1 MKFLREFCA
10 CIAGILLFSYSS
22 LAFAGAWTLDPN
34 TRNVIST
41 TIIDRA
47 DQVFGPDIVGS
58 NPNFSKF
65 ESGLYIEQGIAEGI
79 TLIGQSALQTV
90 SFNNGVEQVSF
101 NGFGNSSLGIRYGLS
116 RSDKQ
121 VVSVELHG
129 VVSAGGEDVP
139 DGDLGRGGLSIDARI
154 LYGRNF
160 KLAGKPGFLDVQ
172 LGIRPRLNSD
182 PLEWRSDISAG
193 VRLNDK
199 LMVIGQSFYTQS
211 NGTVRDP
218 LDPVFA
224 TESLKGQLSLVYWA
238 KPKLGLQFGA
248 FTTLAGRNV
257 VKEEALVLGIWQRY

>member
-1 MKFLREFCA
+1 MTGVFFLF
-10 CIAGILLFSYSS
+10 YSP
-22 LAFAGAWTLDPN
+22 LAFAGAWTLEAN
-34 TRNVIST
+34 TRHVIST

-47 DQVFGPDIVGS
+47 DQVLGPDVMGT

-90 SFNNGVEQVSF
+90 SFNNGVEQINF
-101 NGFGNSSLGIRYGLS
+101 NGFGNSSLGLRYALK

-160 KLAGKPGFLDVQ
+160 TFAAKPGFVDLQ

-193 VRLNDK
+193 LSLNDE
-199 LMVIGQSFYTQS
+199 LMVLGQSFYTRS
-211 NGTVRDP
+211 DGTVRDP

-224 TESLKGQLSLVYWA
+224 TESLKGQLSIVYWV
-238 KPKLGLQFGA
+238 KPKFGLQFGA

-257 VKEEALVLGIWQRY
+257 VKEEALVLGVWQRY